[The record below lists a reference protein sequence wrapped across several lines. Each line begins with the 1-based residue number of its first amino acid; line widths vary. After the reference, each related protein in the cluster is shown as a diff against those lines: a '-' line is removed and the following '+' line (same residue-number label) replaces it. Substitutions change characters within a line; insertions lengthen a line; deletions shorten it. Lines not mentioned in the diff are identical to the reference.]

1 MATSH
6 GALELKTYVEK
17 DAAKMEAKRI
27 DLVWDQYLIN
37 SVKNAV
43 REERGHGIRR
53 QVTGATRL
61 PPKWLDLKKKTLN
74 KIDLFNFLA
83 KSFIAVEGEMA
94 YVTNIG
100 DTIHSSANVNSSL
113 SGLKCSNKEEADGR
127 IILHLKDMV
136 RHGSQNVVVR
146 TVDTDVLV
154 LCRAFYSRLKSLGL
168 QNLWVLFGTGA
179 KRRYLSAHLM
189 AGKSL

>member
-1 MATSH
+1 MA
-6 GALELKTYVEK
+6 AFNP
-17 DAAKMEAKRI
+17 I
-27 DLVWDQYLIN
+27 LIN
-37 SVKNAV
+37 SCGLIPYYPRAKYLFPLESKIYIS
-43 REERGHGIRR
+43 R
-53 QVTGATRL
+53 
-61 PPKWLDLKKKTLN
+61 PP
-74 KIDLFNFLA
+74 
-83 KSFIAVEGEMA
+83 
-94 YVTNIG
+94 TNIG

-154 LCRAFYSRLKSLGL
+154 LCIAFYSRLKSLGL

>member
-61 PPKWLDLKKKTLN
+61 PPKWLDLKKN
-74 KIDLFNFLA
+74 
-83 KSFIAVEGEMA
+83 
-94 YVTNIG
+94 
-100 DTIHSSANVNSSL
+100 H
-113 SGLKCSNKEEADGR
+113 
-127 IILHLKDMV
+127 
-136 RHGSQNVVVR
+136 
-146 TVDTDVLV
+146 
-154 LCRAFYSRLKSLGL
+154 
-168 QNLWVLFGTGA
+168 
-179 KRRYLSAHLM
+179 
-189 AGKSL
+189 